1 MTLANYFHSQFDIMQ
16 NLDFC
21 LRIVVSAIAGAA
33 IGYERSHRFK
43 EAGVRTHV
51 IVCCTTA
58 VLMIISKY
66 GFVDLTTPG
75 GEYLNGTHGVDA
87 ARIAAQAVS
96 GISFLC
102 AGVIFKTGNNVR
114 GLTTAAGL
122 WLTAGLGLT
131 FGAGMYVVGA
141 FALLLILGMQFIG
154 NRLIKPLD
162 SYSGTNL
169 HFKVNGD
176 TSFLDDLTAQL
187 QEWNATIIE
196 NDMSF
201 NEDGTVDYDLVVR
214 RKNEISYDE
223 ITAFTK
229 GREDVISYR
238 NNSLYNHFR

>member
-1 MTLANYFHSQFDIMQ
+1 MTLSGYFHSQYDLMQ
-16 NLDFC
+16 VLDFC
-21 LRIVVSAIAGAA
+21 MRIVVSAIAGAI
-33 IGYERSHRFK
+33 IGLERSHRFK

-66 GFVDLTTPG
+66 GFVDLTNTDG
-75 GEYLNGTHGVDA
+75 GFLNGTRGADA

-122 WLTAGLGLT
+122 WYTAGLGLA
-131 FGAGMYVVGA
+131 FGAGMYIVGA
-141 FALLLILGMQFIG
+141 FSLALLLGMQLVIQHA
-154 NRLIKPLD
+154 IKSLD
-162 SYSGTNL
+162 SYSGNNL
-169 HFKVNGD
+169 HFKVKDDG
-176 TSFLDDLTAQL
+176 SFNNALMTQL
-187 QEWNATIIE
+187 KEWNATLIE

-201 NEDGTVDYDLVVR
+201 NEDGTTDFDLVVR

-223 ITAFTK
+223 VTAFAK
-229 GREDVISYR
+229 ERDDIISFR

>member
-1 MTLANYFHSQFDIMQ
+1 MTLLNYFNSQYDLMQ

-21 LRIVVSAIAGAA
+21 FRIIMAIVAGGI
-33 IGYERSHRFK
+33 IGLERSQHFK

-51 IVCCTTA
+51 IVCVTTA

-66 GFVDLTTPG
+66 GFVDLTDPSG
-75 GEYLNGTHGVDA
+75 VNFNGTRGVDA

-122 WLTAGLGLT
+122 WFTAGLGLA
-131 FGAGMYVVGA
+131 FGAGMYIIGFFSLSV
-141 FALLLILGMQFIG
+141 LLIMQFVVKKMLK
-154 NRLIKPLD
+154 NLD

-169 HFKVNGD
+169 HFKVKDDGLFHKD
-176 TSFLDDLTAQL
+176 LLDQL
-187 QEWNATIIE
+187 KEWNATLIE

-201 NEDGTVDYDLVVR
+201 NEDGTTDYDLVVR
-214 RKNEISYDE
+214 RKDE
-223 ITAFTK
+223 ITYEELTAFAK
-229 GREDVISYR
+229 DRDDIISYR